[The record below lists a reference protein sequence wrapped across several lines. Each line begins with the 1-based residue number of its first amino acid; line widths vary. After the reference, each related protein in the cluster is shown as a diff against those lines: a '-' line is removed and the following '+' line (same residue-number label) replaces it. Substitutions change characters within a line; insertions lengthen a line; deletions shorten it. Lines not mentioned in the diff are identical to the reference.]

1 MSMSSKEVAE
11 RLAKALLGPVM
22 EILGE
27 IEVEAQER
35 AVSRVTAA
43 LSKSFGNKPINKPA
57 AKKAVGK
64 TKTVAKKR
72 GKKRRYF
79 KRPCPVLRCKREA
92 FPRYHQV
99 CKEHCE
105 EMEVEDIDT
114 LRAKAERPGGIWYR
128 LGIGKYAQTDIR
140 NGKLE
145 DPAKATG

>member
-1 MSMSSKEVAE
+1 MSMSSKEVSE

-35 AVSRVTAA
+35 AVSRVTEA
-43 LSKSFGNKPINKPA
+43 LGKSFGDKPINKPA
-57 AKKAVGK
+57 SKKAAAK
-64 TKTVAKKR
+64 TAVKKR
-72 GKKRRYF
+72 GRKRRYF
-79 KRPCPVLRCKREA
+79 KRPCPVPKCKSEA

-105 EMEVEDIDT
+105 EMEVEDIDA
-114 LRAKAERPGGIWYR
+114 LRAKAERPGGIWYK

-140 NGKLE
+140 NGKLK
-145 DPAKATG
+145 DPAKAAG